1 MIEYREDNNNKKKDE
16 NNSEREEEDNT
27 TWKGKQHQAWKR
39 VVVNAK
45 MNNNECEEKGV
56 MSKEEN
62 DNPRKEE

>member
-1 MIEYREDNNNKKKDE
+1 
-16 NNSEREEEDNT
+16 
-27 TWKGKQHQAWKR
+27 
-39 VVVNAK
+39 VNAK